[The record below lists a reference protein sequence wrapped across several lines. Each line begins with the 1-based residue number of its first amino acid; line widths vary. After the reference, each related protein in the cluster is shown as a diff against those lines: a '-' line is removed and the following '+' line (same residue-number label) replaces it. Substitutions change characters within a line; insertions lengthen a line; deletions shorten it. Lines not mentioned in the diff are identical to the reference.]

1 MTLYYLSTGDGFSTI
16 ALLFMLGASTVRS
29 IIFETCSAI
38 WDEMK
43 GQNLKA
49 SDTACNGLLSFSLEG
64 YKQMMKIL
72 GFAVTFGIHNNNTST
87 YTFAGDLRYGANP
100 AL

>member
-1 MTLYYLSTGDGFSTI
+1 MVSPLV
-16 ALLFMLGASTVRS
+16 MLGASTVRS

-43 GQNLKA
+43 GQCLKA

-64 YKQMMKIL
+64 YKQIMKIL
-72 GFAVTFGIHNNNTST
+72 GFVVTFG
-87 YTFAGDLRYGANP
+87 TFK
-100 AL
+100 

>member
-1 MTLYYLSTGDGFSTI
+1 
-16 ALLFMLGASTVRS
+16 MLGASTVRS

-43 GQNLKA
+43 GQYLKA
-49 SDTACNGLLSFSLEG
+49 PDTACNGLPSFSLEG
-64 YKQMMKIL
+64 YKYTGI
-72 GFAVTFGIHNNNTST
+72 GIGIHNSNTST
-87 YTFAGDLRYGANP
+87 YTFVVDLRYGANP